1 MAPAAAELSR
11 TDPAS
16 HVRTTPRPSRRPS
29 RVNERSVPG
38 GITHPASSFLDFR
51 SRPRLQNEREMPV
64 RPAAVMFART
74 VIAISPRLAPRR
86 VSSASNP
93 SHRQLRV
100 KHNARQRSRFCDSP
114 GDDSSGFA
122 AVQPSPRHFRRYSQ
136 NFFCSPYPE
145 FRARCLR
152 LQRKAK
158 MLSRGQKA
166 HRETTSAHAGKGH
179 FIGIFAILKRTGASR
194 RRCPE
199 RVQSQAGARCR
210 ESLHGCA
217 RPLSAHISLTWKM
230 FFFFLL

>member
-16 HVRTTPRPSRRPS
+16 HVRITPRPSRRPS
-29 RVNERSVPG
+29 RGNERSVPG

-64 RPAAVMFART
+64 RPAAVMFGRT

-122 AVQPSPRHFRRYSQ
+122 ALHPSARHFRRYSQ
-136 NFFCSPYPE
+136 IFFAAHIRSSGRRICACGARLRCCQE
-145 FRARCLR
+145 GRRHTGKRHLHMQERAISSASLR
-152 LQRKAK
+152 F
-158 MLSRGQKA
+158 SR
-166 HRETTSAHAGKGH
+166 E
-179 FIGIFAILKRTGASR
+179 L
-194 RRCPE
+194 E
-199 RVQSQAGARCR
+199 RVAAVVPNACSLKPARGAGNRCMD
-210 ESLHGCA
+210 
-217 RPLSAHISLTWKM
+217 AHDRSPHT
-230 FFFFLL
+230 FP